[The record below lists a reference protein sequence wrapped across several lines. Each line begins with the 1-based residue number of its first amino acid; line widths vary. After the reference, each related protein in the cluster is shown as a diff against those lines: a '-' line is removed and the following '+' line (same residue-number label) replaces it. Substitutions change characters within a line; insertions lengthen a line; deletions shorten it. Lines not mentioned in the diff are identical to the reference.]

1 MYDFPNCF
9 LDIKIWMEDNF
20 MQLSWDKMEVFIFSP
35 KAKTTRC

>member
-9 LDIKIWMEDNF
+9 LDIKIWMEDHF